1 MNSGKSRI
9 RKNYNSEEIS
19 MTGIAYAAGDA
30 GLMGGSGLAS
40 FVPLILIFVV
50 FYFLLIRPQQR
61 KAKEHQQFLGGLKK
75 GERVVTNGGIHGRIT
90 GLTDTVVTL
99 EIAENIK
106 IKVNRN
112 AILATGADAEK
123 QAAAPAKGG
132 G

>member
-1 MNSGKSRI
+1 
-9 RKNYNSEEIS
+9 
-19 MTGIAYAAGDA
+19 MTGIAYAAGDGA
-30 GLMGGSGLAS
+30 LGGASGIAS

-61 KAKEHQQFLGGLKK
+61 KAKEHQQFLGSLKK

-90 GLTDTVVTL
+90 GLTDTIVTM

-106 IKVNRN
+106 IKVNRGS
-112 AILATGADAEK
+112 ILATAADAEK